1 MTSLSQWTPSST
13 RVAATATA
21 IPTPSPASAIRVRRE
36 RPRPSSSAAQAKNAA
51 AQDEWP
57 LGNDGPSV
65 SAIGLSSGRTR
76 SARCLIVV
84 VMSPLPAT
92 TTRT

>member
-1 MTSLSQWTPSST
+1 MP
-13 RVAATATA
+13 A
-21 IPTPSPASAIRVRRE
+21 PSPASTIRVRRE
-36 RPRPSSSAAQAKNAA
+36 RPRPSSSAAHAKNAA
-51 AQDEWP
+51 AQEECP

-84 VMSPLPAT
+84 VISPLPAT
-92 TTRT
+92 TTKT